1 MSDRQAILG
10 LALGLA
16 VLAPPV
22 ADAEWYDI
30 GTPMEYER
38 AAAAFERA
46 PERFGAEPEELP
58 EVIIAPVA
66 LNGV

>member
-1 MSDRQAILG
+1 MLRLLDAGER
-10 LALGLA
+10 
-16 VLAPPV
+16 V
-22 ADAEWYDI
+22 AAYQNDAEWYDI